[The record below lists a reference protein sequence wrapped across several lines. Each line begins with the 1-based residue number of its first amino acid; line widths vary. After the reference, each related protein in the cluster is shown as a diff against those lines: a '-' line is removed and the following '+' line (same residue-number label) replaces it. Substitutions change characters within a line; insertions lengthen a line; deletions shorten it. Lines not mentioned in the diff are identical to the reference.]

1 MGRIHSER
9 YRIQSA
15 WYRMDRLHSARYRIQ
30 SARYRIQLVLVTEF
44 YLSDN
49 IT

>member
-1 MGRIHSER
+1 MDRIHSER